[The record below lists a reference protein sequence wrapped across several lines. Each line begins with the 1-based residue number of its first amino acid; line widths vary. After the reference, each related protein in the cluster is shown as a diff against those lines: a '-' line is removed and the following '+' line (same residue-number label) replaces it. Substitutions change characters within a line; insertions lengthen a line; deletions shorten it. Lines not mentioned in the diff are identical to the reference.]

1 MQKRTCLP
9 QLTLFAAASV
19 GLLLGCDQ
27 REPRSQDVSPP
38 QASDEVADHHDHPL
52 TDEEI
57 TELRQETAEYETA
70 VEQIQQYQQTIQ
82 QKTTAG
88 NPAEAHRALDNVD
101 IVLRQLPEAA
111 RDSGVPRGQ
120 WQEVNEAAQE
130 LQDLFN
136 QIHAKIDAG
145 EDPDYTS
152 VAAEI
157 DQRITA
163 LAAIEPESSE

>member
-1 MQKRTCLP
+1 MLKRTCLQ
-9 QLTLFAAASV
+9 QLTLFVAASA
-19 GLLLGCDQ
+19 GLLVGCDQ
-27 REPRSQDVSPP
+27 REPRNADVPPP

-52 TDEEI
+52 TEEEI
-57 TELRQETAEYETA
+57 AELRQETAEYETA
-70 VEQIQQYQQTIQ
+70 IEHIQQYQQTIQ

-88 NPAEAHRALDNVD
+88 NPAEAHRALDNLD

-120 WQEVNEAAQE
+120 WQEVNETAQE